1 MKAHIVIVAEIF
13 SFLTFIQTRDVII
26 NYAEYEPIKSEFM
39 DYGSFKLMKNRQTR
53 EFIVK
58 GNFTLY
64 QNVGNEKI
72 VIVDIYRGAVR
83 LTRMQYPFCEYM
95 QRDTVFWPDLLK
107 NSDFPKNNPCPFP
120 SVRVTQFNIQGMKHI

>member
-1 MKAHIVIVAEIF
+1 M
-13 SFLTFIQTRDVII
+13 FLSFIQTRDVII
-26 NYAEYEPIKSEFM
+26 NDAQYEPKESEFM

-53 EFIVK
+53 EFVVK
-58 GNFTLY
+58 GSFTLH

-72 VIVDIYRGAVR
+72 VIVDIYRGTVR
-83 LTRMQYPFCEYM
+83 LTRVQHPFCEYM

-120 SVRVTQFNIQGMKHI
+120 AVREDELKT